1 MTDFLFARPSLID
14 GVMSLVDLFGIA
26 PEFNGSQTAEDA
38 DRRAKQA
45 DINALKNDFEIA
57 YNNIRCAYAQ

>member
-1 MTDFLFARPSLID
+1 MTDFLFARPTFVD

-26 PEFNGSQTAEDA
+26 PSFNDSKTSEDA

-45 DINALKNDFEIA
+45 DVKALKNDFEIA
-57 YNNIRCAYAQ
+57 YNRVKVEYV

>member
-1 MTDFLFARPSLID
+1 MTDFLFARPSFID

-26 PEFNGSQTAEDA
+26 PAFNDSKTSEDA

-45 DINALKNDFEIA
+45 DIKALKNDFEVA
-57 YNNIRCAYAQ
+57 YSKVRAEYV